1 MIKPP
6 SFFAFPPM
14 KKQPIKIIFW
24 GTPYFSAKVLEA
36 LINADFSPI
45 LTITALDKPKGRG
58 LEKQAS
64 EAKRMAIK
72 HGLNVAQPQKLK
84 ENGFLEQIKALEP
97 DLFIVA
103 SYGKIIPKEIL
114 EIPKLGCLNVHPS
127 LLPCYRGA
135 SPIQATILSGEKETG
150 VTIMLM
156 DEEMDHGPILANSKL
171 KIKNPKI
178 TFKELEEM
186 LIAESSRLLI
196 ETLPKWLNGEIKPVP
211 QNNAQ
216 ATFCKIIKKEDAKID
231 FNESASAIER
241 KVRAFNPWPGTY
253 FEINAKKFKILEADV
268 LTDATIT
275 VKKPGDIFCLNKKL
289 AIQCGEGVLIVEKI
303 QPESRSPIEGYAFW
317 CGYQNK
323 LK

>member
-1 MIKPP
+1 
-6 SFFAFPPM
+6 M

-24 GTPYFSAKVLEA
+24 GTPYFSAKILEA

-84 ENGFLEQIKALEP
+84 EISFLEQIRVLKP
-97 DLFIVA
+97 DLFVVA

-127 LLPCYRGA
+127 LLPCHRGA

-156 DEEMDHGPILANSKL
+156 DEEMDHGPILANSQFQIQNL
-171 KIKNPKI
+171 KI
-178 TFKELEEM
+178 TFKELEEI

-196 ETLPKWLNGEIKPVP
+196 ETLPKWINGEIKPKP
-211 QNNAQ
+211 QDNNR
-216 ATFCKIIKKEDAKID
+216 ATFCKIIKKEDAKIN
-231 FNESASAIER
+231 FNESAAVIER
-241 KVRAFNPWPGTY
+241 KIRAFNPWPGTY

-268 LTDATIT
+268 LADATPIA
-275 VKKPGDIFCLNKKL
+275 KKTGDIFCFNKKL
-289 AIQCGEGVLIVEKI
+289 AIQCREGVLIVEKI
-303 QPESRSPIEGYAFW
+303 QPESKGPIGGYAFW

>member
-1 MIKPP
+1 
-6 SFFAFPPM
+6 
-14 KKQPIKIIFW
+14 
-24 GTPYFSAKVLEA
+24 LEA

-84 ENGFLEQIKALEP
+84 EISLLEQIKALEP

-114 EIPKLGCLNVHPS
+114 QIPKSGCLNVHPS

-135 SPIQATILSGEKETG
+135 SPIQATILNGEKETG
-150 VTIMLM
+150 ATIMLM
-156 DEEMDHGPILANSKL
+156 DEEMDHGPILASVKFPITNSR
-171 KIKNPKI
+171 I
-178 TFKELEEM
+178 TFKELENK
-186 LIAESSRLLI
+186 LIEESSQLLI
-196 ETLPKWLNGEIKPVP
+196 ETLPKWIAGKIQPRE
-211 QNNAQ
+211 QNHSQ
-216 ATFCKIIKKEDAKID
+216 ATLCKIIKKEDARIN
-231 FNESASAIER
+231 FNEPAAAIER
-241 KVRAFNPWPGTY
+241 KIRAFNPWPGAY
-253 FEINAKKFKILEADV
+253 FETKGKKFKILEADV
-268 LTDATIT
+268 LTNEAI
-275 VKKPGDIFCLNKKL
+275 KEKNPGDIFCFDKKL
-289 AIQCGEGVLIVEKI
+289 AVQCGQGVLIIKKI
-303 QPESRSPIEGYAFW
+303 QPESKNPIDGYAFW